1 MDKTHLTLIM
11 MEILLSPELMFTSL
25 LLFREALQCTL
36 GTGVEEKAPIWGFI
50 GRKCNSSVSMKPD
63 KTPFIALQYS
73 Q

>member
-36 GTGVEEKAPIWGFI
+36 GAGVEEKAPIWGFI
-50 GRKCNSSVSMKPD
+50 GRKCNS
-63 KTPFIALQYS
+63 
-73 Q
+73 